1 MLAKERLSHPDYK
14 FYKCNI
20 DDMEAKKVRGMLGVH
35 PKVVNESAGLSIYK
49 DGELIGSL
57 EGEEMRTYGL
67 IEKALNSVQW
77 GVMDAELWGFVRI
90 GSAIKFDL
98 LEK

>member
-67 IEKALNSVQW
+67 IEKALNSVQ
-77 GVMDAELWGFVRI
+77 
-90 GSAIKFDL
+90 
-98 LEK
+98 